1 MPALFEITDDI
12 LEAYETLV
20 DSDGE
25 VSEENEGKLA
35 ALAAIQ
41 SEKLD
46 SYFYVIRKAEM
57 EEAAAKAMY
66 EQWKK
71 KADARRKAIDWLK
84 NAVQT
89 HLAATGTPKITTPNG
104 NTFAV
109 QKNGG
114 KRPVVTLNVTPM
126 ELKGTPFAR
135 VKEEVSFD
143 FDAIREALDRGD
155 QDAAKFAAFGEP
167 GFHLR
172 LK

>member
-1 MPALFEITDDI
+1 MPALFEITQDI

-25 VSEENEGKLA
+25 VSTENEA
-35 ALAAIQ
+35 ALVTLSVIEA
-41 SEKLD
+41 EKLD
-46 SYFYVIRKAEM
+46 SFFYVIRKAEM

-66 EQWKK
+66 EQWRK

-89 HLAATGTPKITTPNG
+89 HLTATGQTKATTPSG

-114 KRPVVTLNVTPM
+114 RPGIKIQDGISPTDVDPKYTVVKVEFNN
-126 ELKGTPFAR
+126 
-135 VKEEVSFD
+135 
-143 FDAIREALDRGD
+143 DAIREAMDRD
-155 QDAAKFAAFGEP
+155 EPDASFAYFAPVGS
-167 GFHLR
+167 HLR
-172 LK
+172 LR